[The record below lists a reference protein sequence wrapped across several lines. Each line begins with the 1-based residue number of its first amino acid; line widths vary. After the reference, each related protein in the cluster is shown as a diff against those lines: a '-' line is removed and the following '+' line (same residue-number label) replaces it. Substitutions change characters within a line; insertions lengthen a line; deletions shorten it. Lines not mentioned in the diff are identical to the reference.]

1 MALNQEPLDL
11 DELLIADEY
20 DETDGSEHIYVN
32 GKLKFT
38 ASDLAEEKEY
48 QNAKQLE

>member
-1 MALNQEPLDL
+1 MILNQEPLDL
-11 DELLIADEY
+11 DDLLIPDEY

-32 GKLKFT
+32 GKFIIA

-48 QNAKQLE
+48 QNA